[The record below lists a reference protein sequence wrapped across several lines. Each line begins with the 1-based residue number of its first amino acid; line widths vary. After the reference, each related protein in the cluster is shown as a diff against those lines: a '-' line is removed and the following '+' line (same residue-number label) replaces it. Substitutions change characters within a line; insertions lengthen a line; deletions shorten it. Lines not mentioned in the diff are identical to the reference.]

1 MSKRTPRESTLPP
14 KQFWPT
20 VPKAA
25 APLLPYL
32 PARTVFAEPCAGNGA
47 LIDLLEAAGHQ
58 CVWATD
64 TSSARSDVGQAD
76 AMTLRNIGADMF
88 ITNPPWKREILHPMI
103 RHLSAMLPTWLL
115 FDADWG
121 FTKQSSGLI
130 GRCSRIVPIGRVK
143 WIPDSKF
150 SGMDSC
156 AWYEFLPGHTEGP
169 RLIGY
174 PIAEAAE

>member
-1 MSKRTPRESTLPP
+1 MSKRTPRETNLPA

-32 PARTVFAEPCAGNGA
+32 PARTTFAEPCAGNGA
-47 LIDLLEAAGHQ
+47 LIDLLEAAGHL
-58 CVWATD
+58 CIWATD
-64 TSSARSDVGQAD
+64 TSPGRWDVVCQD
-76 AMTLRNIGADMF
+76 ALTLRNIGADMF
-88 ITNPPWKREILHPMI
+88 ITNPPWKRDILHQI
-103 RHLSAMLPTWLL
+103 IAHLSAMLPTWLL
-115 FDADWG
+115 FDADWA
-121 FTKQSSGLI
+121 FTKQSAPLI
-130 GRCSRIVPIGRVK
+130 GRCSRIVPIGRIK

-156 AWYEFLPGHTEGP
+156 AWYEFLPGHREGP

-174 PIAEAAE
+174 PMEAAA

>member
-1 MSKRTPRESTLPP
+1 MSKRSKFEPRA
-14 KQFWPT
+14 KDFWPT
-20 VPKAA
+20 PQKAA

-32 PARTVFAEPCAGNGA
+32 PPRTVFAEPCAGNGA

-58 CVWATD
+58 CIWATD
-64 TSSARSDVGQAD
+64 TSPMRPDVAFAD
-76 AMTLRNIGADMF
+76 AMDLRNIGADMF
-88 ITNPPWKREILHPMI
+88 ITNPPWRREVLHPMI
-103 RHLSAMLPTWLL
+103 RHLSSMLPTWLL

-121 FTKQSSGLI
+121 FTKQSAGLI
-130 GRCSRIVPIGRVK
+130 QRCSRIVPIGRVK

-156 AWYEFLPGHTEGP
+156 AWYEFLPGHQSGP
-169 RLIGY
+169 RLLSY